1 MFARVRFFKITG
13 YNASTGAPTLDA
25 TAIKLYTPGEGEPEV
40 NNRSISLEIDS
51 SSADLEADNRKVT
64 NEVVKGANITLS
76 AYGVDETAL
85 SALTEF
91 TKDTNGI
98 NRTVNTDNKK
108 HFVLV
113 FNGKK
118 SNGAEYTCYLADTTI
133 KPVLP
138 SSEQD
143 GDSATERSITGYA
156 SAITI
161 NGHSTLGRRCFKGEA
176 GYLAQN
182 VEPTATEVQALLAK

>member
-13 YNASTGAPTLDA
+13 YDAKGAPTLDT
-25 TAIKLYTPGEGEPEV
+25 TAIKLYTPGKGEPEV

-91 TKDTNGI
+91 TKDTDGI
-98 NRTVNTDNKK
+98 NRTVNTDSKK

-118 SNGAEYTCYLADTTI
+118 SNGTEYTCYLADTTI
-133 KPVLP
+133 KTVLP

-156 SAITI
+156 PAITI
-161 NGHSTLGRRCFKGEA
+161 NGKSTLGRRYFKGETA
-176 GYLAQN
+176 GYLDQN
-182 VEPTATEVQALLAK
+182 TEPEATTVQALLAK

>member
-13 YNASTGAPTLDA
+13 YDASTGAPKLDT
-25 TAIKLYTPGEGEPEV
+25 TAVKLYTPGEGEQEV
-40 NNRSISLEIDS
+40 NNRSISLELDS
-51 SSADLEADNRKVT
+51 SSANMEADNRKVT

-85 SALTEF
+85 SSLTEF

-98 NRTVNTDNKK
+98 NRTVNTDDKK

-118 SNGAEYTCYLADTTI
+118 SNGDEYTCYLADTTI
-133 KPVLP
+133 KTVLP

-143 GDSATERSITGYA
+143 GDSATERSIAGYA
-156 SAITI
+156 SIVVI
-161 NGHSTLGRRCFKGEA
+161 NGKSTLGRRCFKGEN

-182 VEPTATEVQALLAK
+182 AEPTSTAVQALLAK

>member
-13 YNASTGAPTLDA
+13 YNAKGAPTLDT

-40 NNRSISLEIDS
+40 NNRSISLEPDS
-51 SSADLEADNRKVT
+51 SSVPLEADNRKVN

-91 TKDTNGI
+91 AKDTDGI
-98 NRTVNTDNKK
+98 NRTVNTDSKK

-118 SNGAEYTCYLADTTI
+118 TNGAEYTCYLADTTI
-133 KPVLP
+133 NNVLP

-156 SAITI
+156 SAIVI
-161 NGHSTLGRRCFKGEA
+161 NGKSTLGHRCFKGET
-176 GYLAQN
+176 GYLDQN
-182 VEPTATEVQALLAK
+182 TDPTSTAVQELLAK

>member
-13 YNASTGAPTLDA
+13 YDAKGAPTLDT
-25 TAIKLYTPGEGEPEV
+25 TAIKLYTPEEGEPEV

-51 SSADLEADNRKVT
+51 SSADREADNRKLT
-64 NEVVKGANITLS
+64 NEVVKGANMTLS
-76 AYGVDETAL
+76 AYGIDETAL

-91 TKDTNGI
+91 TKDTDGI
-98 NRTVNTDNKK
+98 NRTVNTDSKK

-118 SNGAEYTCYLADTTI
+118 TNGAEYTCYLADTTI
-133 KPVLP
+133 KAVLP

-143 GDSATERSITGYA
+143 GDSANERSITGYA
-156 SAITI
+156 SVVVI
-161 NGHSTLGRRCFKGEA
+161 NGKATLGRRCFNGEA
-176 GYLAQN
+176 GYLNQN
-182 VEPTATEVQALLAK
+182 TEPTSTAVQALLAK

>member
-13 YNASTGAPTLDA
+13 YDAKGAPKLDT
-25 TAIKLYTPGEGEPEV
+25 TAIKLYTPGEGEKEI
-40 NNRSISLEIDS
+40 NNRSISLELDS
-51 SSADLEADNRKVT
+51 SSVPLEADNSKED
-64 NEVVKGANITLS
+64 NEVVKGANFTLS

-91 TKDTNGI
+91 TKDTDGI
-98 NRTVNTDNKK
+98 NRTVNTATKK

-118 SNGAEYTCYLADTTI
+118 TNGAEYTCYLADTTI
-133 KPVLP
+133 KTVLP

-156 SAITI
+156 SAIVI
-161 NGHSTLGRRCFKGEA
+161 NGKSTLGHRCFNGET
-176 GYLAQN
+176 GYLDQN
-182 VEPTATEVQALLAK
+182 TEPASTAVQALLAK

>member
-13 YNASTGAPTLDA
+13 HSANGAPTLDT
-25 TAIKLYTPGEGEPEV
+25 TAIKLYTPGQGEKEI
-40 NNRSISLEIDS
+40 NNRSISLELDS
-51 SSADLEADNRKVT
+51 SSVPLEADNSKED
-64 NEVVKGANITLS
+64 NEVVKGANFTLS

-91 TKDTNGI
+91 TKDTDGI
-98 NRTVNTDNKK
+98 NRTVNTGTKK

-118 SNGAEYTCYLADTTI
+118 TNGAEYTCYLADTTI
-133 KPVLP
+133 KTVLP

-156 SAITI
+156 SAVVI
-161 NGHSTLGRRCFKGEA
+161 GGKATLGRRCFGEEA
-176 GYLAQN
+176 GYLNQN
-182 VEPTATEVQALLAK
+182 TEPTSTAVQALLAK

>member
-13 YNASTGAPTLDA
+13 YDASTGAPMLDT

-51 SSADLEADNRKVT
+51 SSADMEADNRKVT
-64 NEVVKGANITLS
+64 NEVIKGANMTLS

-85 SALTEF
+85 SSLTEF
-91 TKDTNGI
+91 TKDTSGI
-98 NRTVNTDNKK
+98 NRTVNTADKK

-118 SNGAEYTCYLADTTI
+118 SNGDEYTCYLADTTI
-133 KPVLP
+133 KVVLP

-143 GDSATERSITGYA
+143 GDSASERSITGYA
-156 SAITI
+156 SVITI
-161 NGHSTLGRRCFKGEA
+161 NGKSTLGRRCFKSESGF
-176 GYLAQN
+176 LAQN
-182 VEPTATEVQALLAK
+182 VEPSATTVQALLAK